1 MAGIQNSQRQC
12 CGGTYHMPIN
22 VKPAS
27 SAGNSLFATTG
38 CGQVRPDGSCEPPLV
53 TLGTDIRF
61 LNHLD
66 RDYGAEDALDYLRTQ
81 VSNPT

>member
-1 MAGIQNSQRQC
+1 
-12 CGGTYHMPIN
+12 
-22 VKPAS
+22 
-27 SAGNSLFATTG
+27 LFATTG